1 MYLTLKNQY
10 KPYVPFVVWGNKHYV
25 EGYVKMLWMTDPVKF
40 QKYNGNFSWHLG
52 LGIFGA
58 VKVTG
63 YYLN

>member
-40 QKYNGNFSWHLG
+40 QK
-52 LGIFGA
+52 
-58 VKVTG
+58 
-63 YYLN
+63 